1 MKKQQILRSFLK
13 VSAENEIKSDFL
25 HLINDDCDL
34 SEGQILLEFEN
45 GIVDIIDFYLD
56 ENLHKLESE
65 LNKNDDFSNLKIRQ
79 KIEYAVHQL
88 FLMQQENRD
97 SIKSIKNFYFDLGNL
112 INKEQGLTPISFAIK
127 SSYKVADNIWHM
139 IGDKSTDFNHYTKR
153 LILSKVISCT
163 FFTFLNDESENL
175 QDTLGQIKKQIDQ
188 VMKIQKVKSDFSN
201 LSEISKEELSRLL
214 FNKDTGGLKSVS
226 QIVKNLPFIRLFN

>member
-13 VSAENEIKSDFL
+13 ISSENEIKSDFL
-25 HLINDDCDL
+25 HLVSDDCDL

-56 ENLHKLESE
+56 ENLHNLESKMD
-65 LNKNDDFSNLKIRQ
+65 KNDDFSDLKIRQ
-79 KIEYAVHQL
+79 KIEYAVHHL
-88 FLMQQENRD
+88 FLMQEDNRN
-97 SIKSIKNFYFDLGNL
+97 SINSIKNFYFDLGNL
-112 INKEQGLTPISFAIK
+112 INKDQGLTPISFAIK

-153 LILSKVISCT
+153 LILSKVVSCS
-163 FFTFLNDESENL
+163 FFTFLKDDSDGL
-175 QDTLGQIKKQIDQ
+175 QDTLSQIKEQIDQ
-188 VMKIQKVKSDFSN
+188 VMKIQKIKSDFSN
-201 LSEISKEELSRLL
+201 LSELSKEEISHLL
-214 FNKDTGGLKSVS
+214 FDKDSGNLKSVS